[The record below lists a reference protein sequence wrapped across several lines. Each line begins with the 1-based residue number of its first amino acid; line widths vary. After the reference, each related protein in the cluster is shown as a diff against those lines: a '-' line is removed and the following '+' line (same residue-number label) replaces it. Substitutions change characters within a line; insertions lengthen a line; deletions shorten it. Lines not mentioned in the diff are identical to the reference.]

1 MLRRWTAAL
10 ALLLFW
16 LALARPAEA
25 SGPGQG
31 GRQIQL
37 EDEPAGPYVVRV
49 VTSPTPP
56 RVENLYLEVRV
67 AEAASGR
74 VVTDA
79 RVFAAAVPAEG
90 EGPVVE
96 AEATHD
102 IAPIPTE
109 YAAHL
114 VVPTAGTWRVRVRI
128 EGAEGTGEVEF
139 LVRVL
144 EPSSLGAV
152 VSVGLPVAGLIA
164 LGVIFLLL
172 QRRHGRQAGPTAALG
187 GGSRP

>member
-1 MLRRWTAAL
+1 MARRWMAAL
-10 ALLLFW
+10 ALLLLW
-16 LALARPAEA
+16 LVPARLAEA
-25 SGPGQG
+25 AGPGQG

-67 AEAASGR
+67 TEAATGR

-79 RVFAAAVPAEG
+79 RVFAAAAPAEG
-90 EGPVVE
+90 DGPLVE

-114 VVPTAGTWRVRVRI
+114 VVPTAGTWRVRVRV
-128 EGAEGTGEVEF
+128 EGAEGTGEVTF

-152 VSVGLPVAGLIA
+152 VSVGLPVAGLVA

-172 QRRHGRQAGPTAALG
+172 QRRHGRSPGAAAPG
-187 GGSRP
+187 EDSRA